1 MLWGSVCTGFQVS
14 IVFCL
19 AGGLEIEKHLGRQRY
34 IRKSIGI
41 QPKCVAPHLEL
52 TRQSRTFA
60 EMPQFFRL
68 TSVMFTFLKKEKKL
82 FSNMVVC
89 VPIRG
94 LFRYFVFVRGSDT
107 NKTHRKTDIRAN
119 IGIPSACARQVSL
132 TKMLLSSCS
141 E

>member
-1 MLWGSVCTGFQVS
+1 MYWISGLYRFLFGRRARDRKTLGQTEIYTKKYRNIAKKRSASPGIDKAIEDICRNALDAA
-14 IVFCL
+14 VFW
-19 AGGLEIEKHLGRQRY
+19 
-34 IRKSIGI
+34 
-41 QPKCVAPHLEL
+41 
-52 TRQSRTFA
+52 
-60 EMPQFFRL
+60 L
-68 TSVMFTFLKKEKKL
+68 TSVMVTFLKKEKKL

-119 IGIPSACARQVSL
+119 IGIPSACARRQVSL